1 MSTSRR
7 TPVLVGVLGVLTIV
21 LGLVV
26 LLGWATGQEV
36 LTRLLPSLVAMQPAT
51 AVDFVLLGV
60 ASLVVNCTWARDRV
74 PVAVAWLALG
84 LVVAI
89 AGTGLVTELTHHP
102 YPFAFLGDMDQN
114 GGRMSGIT
122 AVGHLT
128 LSASVA
134 SMALGRPVIA
144 HGTGLAALALGLMG
158 LSGYAFGPS
167 DLYSVGYFQTLA
179 LHTALGITMLGT
191 AAVAAS
197 GEVGLTGRCV

>member
-114 GGRMSGIT
+114 PAWLRSPWG
-122 AVGHLT
+122 
-128 LSASVA
+128 
-134 SMALGRPVIA
+134 
-144 HGTGLAALALGLMG
+144 
-158 LSGYAFGPS
+158 
-167 DLYSVGYFQTLA
+167 
-179 LHTALGITMLGT
+179 
-191 AAVAAS
+191 
-197 GEVGLTGRCV
+197 